1 MEFCPDFIQII
12 WIACFFTD
20 QMRLWNQMK
29 LQRLDRLYKAEK
41 VRNFGVSNMTP
52 MMMEMLS
59 RGNTVPNLCKPD
71 SA

>member
-29 LQRLDRLYKAEK
+29 LQRLLTAFIKLEK
-41 VRNFGVSNMTP
+41 YGILGLAT
-52 MMMEMLS
+52 
-59 RGNTVPNLCKPD
+59 
-71 SA
+71 